1 MWVCAEAFPDAT
13 SLSEKGGKQL
23 LMAIATKLT
32 VTNMTVESLLAEI
45 KAASKPQQ
53 GKPNIETM
61 AYCGKLT
68 QAWKAH
74 LERGGDNTFRECRQ
88 ELLKQGMPLAA
99 EKTKRQKRKDVQWS
113 RPDLAWVNSK
123 KCRSKQSLKDS
134 FQLSAQPC
142 RNTPNRPLP
151 EPILYM
157 ILNTSATHNCL
168 TTVQTN

>member
-1 MWVCAEAFPDAT
+1 MQRICQRR
-13 SLSEKGGKQL
+13 GQQL
-23 LMAIATKLT
+23 LRAIATKLT

-45 KAASKPQQ
+45 KAASKPQK

-74 LERGGDNTFRECRQ
+74 LERGGDNPFRECRQ

-99 EKTKRQKRKDVQWS
+99 EKTYRQKRKDARWS

-123 KCRSKQSLKDS
+123 KRCSSNQAMKDS
-134 FQLSAQPC
+134 FQLSVQPC
-142 RNTPNRPLP
+142 RNTPNRPLL

-157 ILNTSATHNCL
+157 MLNTSATNNCL
-168 TTVQTN
+168 TIVQTQMMNH